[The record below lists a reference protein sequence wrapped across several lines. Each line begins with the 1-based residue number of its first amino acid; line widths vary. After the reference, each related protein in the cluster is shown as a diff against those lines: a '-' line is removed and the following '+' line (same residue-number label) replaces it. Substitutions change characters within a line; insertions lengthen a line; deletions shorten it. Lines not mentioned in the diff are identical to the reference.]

1 MELRQLR
8 YFCAVV
14 DEGSFTAAAAACAIA
29 QPSLSQQILNL
40 EHEMGQPLLIRHPR
54 RVELTDAGQAVIRR
68 ARLILAESDSLRED
82 MERRI
87 GLIEGTVHVGVIP
100 TVAPYLL
107 PVPIRR
113 FHRKYPGV
121 KIHVREGRTSRVL
134 QELASGRIDFAIVSD
149 VTSTDRERFSLN
161 VAELFKEKLVL
172 ALPQAHALAHA
183 EEAVA
188 IKDIPKEE
196 LIVLSEGHCL
206 TDQTLSV
213 CRLHRSDEHLECEQL
228 ETLLA
233 LVRTGLGLAIV
244 PEMAVKNGSREGI
257 VIRPF
262 KSPEPKRLISIVNR
276 RAGSLSP
283 AANAFLEEFS
293 SKLHG

>member
-113 FHRKYPGV
+113 FHRKHPGV

-172 ALPQAHALAHA
+172 ALPQAHSLAHA
-183 EEAVA
+183 EVPVA

-244 PEMAVKNGSREGI
+244 PEMAVKSGSREGI
-257 VIRPF
+257 VIRSF